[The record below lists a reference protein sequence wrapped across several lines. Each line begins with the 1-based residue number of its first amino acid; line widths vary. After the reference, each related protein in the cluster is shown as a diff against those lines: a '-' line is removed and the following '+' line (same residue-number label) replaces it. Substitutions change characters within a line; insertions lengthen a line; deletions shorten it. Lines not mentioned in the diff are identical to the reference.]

1 MRNQPPLS
9 PSAPVQRRLQGS
21 PAKSNFLA
29 VQLRGGKLRNVSKWN
44 KEAEAAV
51 IQLVTPNQVK
61 LPPYYPDHPVLRE
74 DWADYLNA
82 VQYTDIE
89 VGRIL
94 AKLKKEKV
102 LDNTIIFFLT
112 DHGISHARGKQ
123 FLYEEGVLIPFIV
136 WAPER
141 FKPEQRNDFIAHID
155 LSATSLQLAG
165 IKIPTYMQGRPLFG
179 ESAKPR
185 EYVVSAR
192 DRCDETVDRI
202 RAIRQD
208 DFKYI
213 RNFYP
218 KRPYRQ
224 PSAYKD
230 KKPFMPVLRELFAA
244 GKLNEAQSLHLAQTR
259 PKEELYDLSKDPWE
273 IHNLAADPTHK
284 NRLAAFRELLVK
296 WVEESN
302 DQGRFPESEAMFDS
316 DMAASLSTGL
326 RKKDP
331 VHAGKLKANIA
342 LMKKW
347 KAEGR

>member
-1 MRNQPPLS
+1 ME
-9 PSAPVQRRLQGS
+9 A
-21 PAKSNFLA
+21 
-29 VQLRGGKLRNVSKWN
+29 KLRNVSKWN

-51 IQLVTPNQVK
+51 IQLVTPKQVK

-94 AKLKKEKV
+94 ATLKKEKV

-123 FLYEEGVLIPFIV
+123 FLYEEGVLIPFIGPG
-136 WAPER
+136 APER

-192 DRCDETVDRI
+192 DRC
-202 RAIRQD
+202 
-208 DFKYI
+208 
-213 RNFYP
+213 
-218 KRPYRQ
+218 
-224 PSAYKD
+224 
-230 KKPFMPVLRELFAA
+230 
-244 GKLNEAQSLHLAQTR
+244 G
-259 PKEELYDLSKDPWE
+259 
-273 IHNLAADPTHK
+273 
-284 NRLAAFRELLVK
+284 
-296 WVEESN
+296 
-302 DQGRFPESEAMFDS
+302 
-316 DMAASLSTGL
+316 
-326 RKKDP
+326 
-331 VHAGKLKANIA
+331 
-342 LMKKW
+342 
-347 KAEGR
+347 

>member
-1 MRNQPPLS
+1 MTAS
-9 PSAPVQRRLQGS
+9 KPSRQ
-21 PAKSNFLA
+21 
-29 VQLRGGKLRNVSKWN
+29 
-44 KEAEAAV
+44 
-51 IQLVTPNQVK
+51 
-61 LPPYYPDHPVLRE
+61 
-74 DWADYLNA
+74 
-82 VQYTDIE
+82 
-89 VGRIL
+89 
-94 AKLKKEKV
+94 
-102 LDNTIIFFLT
+102 
-112 DHGISHARGKQ
+112 KQ
-123 FLYEEGVLIPFIV
+123 F
-136 WAPER
+136 
-141 FKPEQRNDFIAHID
+141 
-155 LSATSLQLAG
+155 
-165 IKIPTYMQGRPLFG
+165 
-179 ESAKPR
+179 
-185 EYVVSAR
+185 
-192 DRCDETVDRI
+192 
-202 RAIRQD
+202 
-208 DFKYI
+208 
-213 RNFYP
+213 
-218 KRPYRQ
+218 
-224 PSAYKD
+224 PSSKD